1 MVELSTRLPAESGA
15 PQLAEAVAQMT
26 DPSSIV
32 DLVAAAVVSDPASR
46 QKVLEEL
53 DVARRLEYV
62 LEEVAGVVLV
72 LSKGKNTR
80 A

>member
-1 MVELSTRLPAESGA
+1 
-15 PQLAEAVAQMT
+15 MT
-26 DPSSIV
+26 DTSSIV

-53 DVARRLEYV
+53 DVAQRLEYV

-72 LSKGKNTR
+72 LSRGKNPR
-80 A
+80 V